1 MEISIKKPCHEN
13 WSGMT
18 PNEQGAFCGKCVKT
32 VIDFSTK
39 SLEEIKDFFTGRE
52 QQKIC
57 GRFEEKQLSALSF
70 DAFFESFRR
79 FEFTKRLAV
88 ILFFTFGVWLFGA
101 SSASAQS
108 NAQIKGDVQVQEPVL
123 NGNVKTTPAG
133 KDKINCTKPNE
144 SKVMIMGG
152 PKVAQEPQSMKMGKV
167 APVKQTPVKD
177 SVKRAPVKE
186 PVKQKPVEKTMK
198 MGEATAP
205 LPKDKASPKQASV
218 KTSTMTPI
226 FITGSI
232 SAPLPPKQK
241 PK

>member
-13 WSGMT
+13 WSDMT

-32 VIDFSTK
+32 VVDFSTR
-39 SLEEIKDFFTGRE
+39 SLEEIKEFFTGRE

-57 GRFEEKQLSALSF
+57 GRFEEKQLTALSF
-70 DAFFESFRR
+70 DAFFERFRR

-108 NAQIKGDVQVQEPVL
+108 NEHVKGDVRVQEPIL

-152 PKVAQEPQSMKMGKV
+152 PKVAQEPQSIKMGKV
-167 APVKQTPVKD
+167 APVKQVPAKD
-177 SVKRAPVKE
+177 SVKKVPVKE
-186 PVKQKPVEKTMK
+186 PLKPKPVKK
-198 MGEATAP
+198 EAQ
-205 LPKDKASPKQASV
+205 KQASV
-218 KTSTMTPI
+218 KTLTITQT

-232 SAPLPPKQK
+232 SAPAPKQK